1 MSLVTLE
8 QAKSHLRITAS
19 TEDAEIF
26 AKADEASAII
36 LDYLKGR
43 THETVGV
50 TAAITSSSVA
60 SPTVITT
67 ASPHPFVNTNTV
79 VITGHLSSV
88 PSLNGSHVV
97 SNATADTFTIP
108 VAVTT
113 AGTGGTVSIPWTD
126 DTVPRHVQAAVK
138 LMLAHL
144 WEHRGDDHRLDADVW
159 LGIERLLMRS
169 RDPALA

>member
-1 MSLVTLE
+1 MALLTLG
-8 QAKSHLRITAS
+8 QAKTHLRITTD
-19 TEDAEIF
+19 TEDGDVSDKAE
-26 AKADEASAII
+26 EASAII

-43 THETVGV
+43 AHETVGV

-67 ASPHPFVNTNTV
+67 TSPHTFVNGNTV
-79 VITGHLSSV
+79 VITGHLTSV

-97 SNATADTFTIP
+97 SNVTADSFTIP

-113 AGTGGTVSIPWTD
+113 AGTGGMASIAWTED
-126 DTVPRHVQAAVK
+126 SVPKHIQAAVK

-159 LGIERLLMRS
+159 MGIERLLIRS